1 MRLRVFRAERTGPI
15 GKTRSGLV
23 FKEKMARKLKS
34 DKVLFIATL
43 LLVCASVVMVY
54 SASAVWADQ
63 RYGQPYLFLT
73 KQALWT
79 VLGLA
84 MLGVTMRVDYR
95 TYKND
100 RFIWALLALVGVM
113 LVAVLFSRPVG
124 GARRWFSIGGLGV
137 QPSELAKLACIFFT
151 AVMLERRMHRINDWK
166 YALLPIAIVAGV
178 LVGLIMLQPDFGT
191 SVALLLIIGAMV
203 FAAGLDYRLLTGT
216 VLAALPAAY
225 IVIMSSDYR
234 RRRLTNYLD
243 PWSDPLD
250 GGFQI
255 VQSIIAVGTG
265 GVFGKGLMSGV
276 QKLFYLPEP
285 HTDFIFAVIGEE
297 LGLIGT
303 SAVLLCF
310 CVIAWRGLRIA
321 MRAEDSFGS
330 FVALGLTVMIAV
342 QALINMSVVIG
353 LLPNKGFP
361 LPLVSSGGSSLLI
374 NLLGM
379 GVLLNISQHESADA

>member
-1 MRLRVFRAERTGPI
+1 
-15 GKTRSGLV
+15 
-23 FKEKMARKLKS
+23 MARKLKS

-63 RYGQPYLFLT
+63 RYGQPYLYLT

-100 RFIWALLALVGVM
+100 RFIWALLGVVGLM

-124 GARRWFSIGGLGV
+124 GARRWFGIGGLGV

-151 AVMLERRMHRINDWK
+151 ALMLERRMHRINDWM

-203 FAAGLDYRLLTGT
+203 FAAGLDYRLLAGT

-255 VQSIIAVGTG
+255 IQSIIAVGTG

>member
-1 MRLRVFRAERTGPI
+1 
-15 GKTRSGLV
+15 
-23 FKEKMARKLKS
+23 MARKLKS

-43 LLVCASVVMVY
+43 LLVCAGVVMVY

-100 RFIWALLALVGVM
+100 RFIWALLGLVGVM
-113 LVAVLFSRPVG
+113 LIGVLFSRPVG
-124 GARRWFSIGGLGV
+124 GARRWFGIGGLGV

-151 AVMLERRMHRINDWK
+151 ALMLERRMHRINDWK

-178 LVGLIMLQPDFGT
+178 LVGLILLQPDFGT
-191 SVALLLIIGAMV
+191 SVALLMIITAMV
-203 FAAGLDYRLLTGT
+203 FAAGLDYRFLVG
-216 VLAALPAAY
+216 VALAALPVAY
-225 IVIMSSDYR
+225 IVIMSADYR
-234 RRRLTNYLD
+234 RRRVLTFLN
-243 PWSDPLD
+243 PWSDPLGD
-250 GGFQI
+250 GFQVI
-255 VQSIIAVGTG
+255 QSMIAVGTG

>member
-1 MRLRVFRAERTGPI
+1 V
-15 GKTRSGLV
+15 
-23 FKEKMARKLKS
+23 ARKLKS
-34 DKVLFIATL
+34 DKVLFITTL
-43 LLVCASVVMVY
+43 LLVCASVVIVY
-54 SASAVWADQ
+54 SASAMLAVQ
-63 RYGQPYLFLT
+63 RFGQPYMFLT

-84 MLGVTMRVDYR
+84 VLAVTMRVDYR

-100 RFIWALLALVGVM
+100 RFIWALLGAVGLM
-113 LVAVLFSRPVG
+113 LVVVLFRRPVG
-124 GARRWFSIGGLGV
+124 GARRWLDVGGLGV
-137 QPSELAKLACIFFT
+137 QPSELAKIACIFFT
-151 AVMLERRMHRINDWK
+151 ALMLERRMHRINEWR

-191 SVALLLIIGAMV
+191 SVVLLLIVVVMV
-203 FAAGLDYRLLTGT
+203 FAAGLDYR
-216 VLAALPAAY
+216 VLAVTALAAIPAAY
-225 IVIMSSDYR
+225 IVIMSADYR
-234 RRRLTNYLD
+234 RRRLLVYLN
-243 PWSDPLD
+243 PWSDQFGD
-250 GGFQI
+250 GFQI
-255 VQSIIAVGTG
+255 VQSFIAVGTG
-265 GVFGKGLMSGV
+265 GLFGKGLMAGV

-285 HTDFIFAVIGEE
+285 HTDFIYAVIGEE

-303 SAVLLCF
+303 TAILVCF
-310 CVIAWRGLRIA
+310 GVIAWRGVRIA

-330 FVALGLTVMIAV
+330 FVALGVTVMIAV

-361 LPLVSSGGSSLLI
+361 LPLVSFGGSSLLI